1 MRVGLSLACFAL
13 AMVFWTKAAHA
24 QEGEGSLLL
33 QIDTQ
38 YQRTQDATQVR
49 GLRDVQTAGLSID
62 ANGRMGTGR
71 IAHSAYIDAHFGAG
85 LQGGFAYRFA
95 LLPVGFALYDKRQLV
110 ILNVASG
117 LMLSGVTEHEPLGV
131 LAPLRVSLISRLGDH
146 VLVNAWAASDFALRK
161 SRRGTPSYA
170 PFGDELRAGIT
181 LRAGTSGAMRGRKK
195 VTFGNGYFVGVLY
208 AERFETAFW
217 GLTIGHGMN
226 MRGG

>member
-1 MRVGLSLACFAL
+1 
-13 AMVFWTKAAHA
+13 MVFWTEPA
-24 QEGEGSLLL
+24 QAQKGEGSLLL

-38 YQRTQDATQVR
+38 YQRTQDSTQVR
-49 GLRDVQTAGLSID
+49 GLRDAQVAGLSID

-95 LLPVGFALYDKRQLV
+95 LLPLGFALYDKRQLV

-117 LMLSGVTEHEPLGV
+117 LMLSGVTAHEPLGV

-146 VLVNAWAASDFALRK
+146 VLLNAWAASDFALRK
-161 SRRGTPSYA
+161 SRRGTPEHA

-181 LRAGTSGAMRGRKK
+181 LRAGSSGTMNGRKK

-208 AERFETAFW
+208 AERFKTAFW